1 MKTPEEIVLSRG
13 KHASPEDGTCL
24 LEASSCI
31 AGEPF
36 SDNPRCVCPVIA
48 AFGRAWNDSLPDEPR
63 NRLLKQFIKK
73 IIGTKSTDAVE
84 EKRAWMANDWFIRVN
99 TVAWLRLA
107 KLNEP
112 ATDLESLP
120 EIMDEKSWFEA
131 SPTIAIAAIA
141 ARDARAASAT
151 SATMDAIA
159 TSAARDAMAACAT
172 SATSAAMAACATSA
186 ARDAIAACATSAARD
201 AMDARDASATMDAM
215 DACAARAAM
224 DARITLQPT
233 VALLQ
238 VSAVDLFNRMID
250 VKG

>member
-159 TSAARDAMAACAT
+159 TSAARDAM
-172 SATSAAMAACATSA
+172 
-186 ARDAIAACATSAARD
+186 
-201 AMDARDASATMDAM
+201 DARDASATMDAM